1 MATFPLPRAAES
13 KYSANRFRHKSSY
26 VTRFQYN
33 SIESHISLASS
44 QQSVPIKYNLVWEY
58 PRHAYFVHAG
68 TFVFTCLT
76 SFLPCTILVIYHFGD
91 GCRLP
96 GWRCNC
102 LGMETRIQP
111 LDSLPRGRLS
121 VVGKEIHGI
130 EAKHFEEN
138 AANRPLGGLRSNSG
152 LLRSWFSQPRADKI
166 RNRCIS
172 YIRIYRFFPFMGNIK
187 GLKEEKWIRK

>member
-44 QQSVPIKYNLVWEY
+44 HQSVPIKYNLVWEY

-68 TFVFTCLT
+68 TFVFTCLI
-76 SFLPCTILVIYHFGD
+76 SFLPCTVLVIYHFGD

-121 VVGKEIHGI
+121 VVGKEIHGT

-138 AANRPLGGLRSNSG
+138 GQFGGLRSISG
-152 LLRSWFSQPRADKI
+152 LLRSWFSQLGADKI

-172 YIRIYRFFPFMGNIK
+172 CILIYRFFLLWVILK
-187 GLKEEKWIRK
+187 GLKRKNEPGSNSR